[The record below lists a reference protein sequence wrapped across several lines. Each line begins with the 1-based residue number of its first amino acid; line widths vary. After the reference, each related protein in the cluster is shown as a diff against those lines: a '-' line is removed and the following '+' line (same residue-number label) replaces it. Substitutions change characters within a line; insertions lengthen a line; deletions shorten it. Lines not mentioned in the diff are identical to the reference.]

1 MTQKLKIKKSDC
13 NTIKS
18 LKGNDFVAKNKTVL
32 KSQKQNQELAMLDL
46 EVASLKLELL
56 VQTEIAK
63 NNKDAYDEIYEKN
76 IGYTVEIGELNQ
88 HITKLNGEI
97 KRLLPFEKLHELDK
111 LENKALCDK
120 CNLQEQQ
127 VNKLAGVHETT
138 LSCLTH
144 ETQQKDKANDRIVE
158 LEKVNELL
166 RGMNEKLYKRLKGI
180 PNWVRWIFKYIF

>member
-1 MTQKLKIKKSDC
+1 MTQKL
-13 NTIKS
+13 T
-18 LKGNDFVAKNKTVL
+18 KNR
-32 KSQKQNQELAMLDL
+32 ELAMLDL

-158 LEKVNELL
+158 LEKGNELL

>member
-1 MTQKLKIKKSDC
+1 MTQKLTK
-13 NTIKS
+13 
-18 LKGNDFVAKNKTVL
+18 
-32 KSQKQNQELAMLDL
+32 NQELAMLDL
-46 EVASLKLELL
+46 EIAALKLDVLT
-56 VQTEIAK
+56 QTEIAK

-158 LEKVNELL
+158 LEKGNELL

>member
-1 MTQKLKIKKSDC
+1 MTQKLTK
-13 NTIKS
+13 
-18 LKGNDFVAKNKTVL
+18 
-32 KSQKQNQELAMLDL
+32 NQELAMLDL

-56 VQTEIAK
+56 VQNEIAK

-158 LEKVNELL
+158 LEKGNELL

>member
-1 MTQKLKIKKSDC
+1 MTQKLTK
-13 NTIKS
+13 
-18 LKGNDFVAKNKTVL
+18 
-32 KSQKQNQELAMLDL
+32 NQELTMLDL

-158 LEKVNELL
+158 LEKGNELL

>member
-1 MTQKLKIKKSDC
+1 MTQKLTK
-13 NTIKS
+13 
-18 LKGNDFVAKNKTVL
+18 
-32 KSQKQNQELAMLDL
+32 NQELAMLDL
-46 EVASLKLELL
+46 EEASLKLELL

-158 LEKVNELL
+158 LEKGNELL

>member
-1 MTQKLKIKKSDC
+1 MIKTK
-13 NTIKS
+13 NTKQT
-18 LKGNDFVAKNKTVL
+18 TVYDVEIAAL
-32 KSQKQNQELAMLDL
+32 R
-46 EVASLKLELL
+46 LELL
-56 VQTEIAK
+56 TQTEIAK

-158 LEKVNELL
+158 LEKGNELL

>member
-120 CNLQEQQ
+120 C
-127 VNKLAGVHETT
+127 AGVHETT

-158 LEKVNELL
+158 LEKGNELL

>member
-1 MTQKLKIKKSDC
+1 MTQKLTK
-13 NTIKS
+13 
-18 LKGNDFVAKNKTVL
+18 
-32 KSQKQNQELAMLDL
+32 NQELAMLDL

-158 LEKVNELL
+158 LEKENELL

>member
-1 MTQKLKIKKSDC
+1 MTQKLTK
-13 NTIKS
+13 
-18 LKGNDFVAKNKTVL
+18 
-32 KSQKQNQELAMLDL
+32 NQELAMLDL
-46 EVASLKLELL
+46 EIAALKLELL
-56 VQTEIAK
+56 TITEIAK

-158 LEKVNELL
+158 LEKRNELL

>member
-1 MTQKLKIKKSDC
+1 MTQKLKISMLEAE
-13 NTIKS
+13 IAQ
-18 LKGNDFVAKNKTVL
+18 LKA
-32 KSQKQNQELAMLDL
+32 
-46 EVASLKLELL
+46 ELL
-56 VQTEIAK
+56 TQTEIAK

-76 IGYTVEIGELNQ
+76 IGYTVEIGGLNQ

-120 CNLQEQQ
+120 CNLQEQH

-144 ETQQKDKANDRIVE
+144 ETQQKDKFKEKSELLEIE
-158 LEKVNELL
+158 LEQALDRVESCAIIINETLT
-166 RGMNEKLYKRLKGI
+166 ELKGI
-180 PNWVRWIFKYIF
+180 PNWIRWIFKYIF

>member
-1 MTQKLKIKKSDC
+1 MTQKLTK
-13 NTIKS
+13 
-18 LKGNDFVAKNKTVL
+18 
-32 KSQKQNQELAMLDL
+32 NQELAMLDL
-46 EVASLKLELL
+46 EIAALKLELL
-56 VQTEIAK
+56 TITEIAK

-158 LEKVNELL
+158 LEKGNELL

>member
-1 MTQKLKIKKSDC
+1 MTQKLTK
-13 NTIKS
+13 
-18 LKGNDFVAKNKTVL
+18 
-32 KSQKQNQELAMLDL
+32 NQELAMLDL
-46 EVASLKLELL
+46 EIAALKLELL
-56 VQTEIAK
+56 TQTEIAK

-158 LEKVNELL
+158 LEKGNELL

-180 PNWVRWIFKYIF
+180 TNWVRWIFKYIF

>member
-1 MTQKLKIKKSDC
+1 MIKTK
-13 NTIKS
+13 NTKQP
-18 LKGNDFVAKNKTVL
+18 TVH
-32 KSQKQNQELAMLDL
+32 DV

-76 IGYTVEIGELNQ
+76 IGYTVEIGGLNQ

-120 CNLQEQQ
+120 CDLQEQQ

-158 LEKVNELL
+158 LEKGNELL